1 MFTTKISNTVHQN
14 ISKTY
19 QFHVHFKIS
28 RLFFEYPSFLPLHSH
43 PISPPLFYITSF
55 ILTSLQP
62 GYSPLLPSLS
72 HPISLL
78 SHLSISLWPIAR
90 SLSHPFHRC
99 SLPLC
104 YPFSSVNPF
113 PSVSRHYRSGER
125 KRREAPPSHQGGRI
139 LHVLLPQ
146 AEVEHVEEVVE
157 GEGVHSND
165 SVSLSNTYV
174 HVLSAV
180 VFRNVEDFMVR
191 RGLTAKFFEDRL
203 FYTNPDLFFPFI
215 LQFCKL
221 FEFVFELKVV
231 R

>member
-1 MFTTKISNTVHQN
+1 MTKMSDTVHQN

-43 PISPPLFYITSF
+43 PISPPLFDITSF

-113 PSVSRHYRSGER
+113 PSVSRHYRSGG
-125 KRREAPPSHQGGRI
+125 REGGEKGGASFSPGREDFARPPPSSGSGTR
-139 LHVLLPQ
+139 
-146 AEVEHVEEVVE
+146 
-157 GEGVHSND
+157 
-165 SVSLSNTYV
+165 
-174 HVLSAV
+174 
-180 VFRNVEDFMVR
+180 
-191 RGLTAKFFEDRL
+191 
-203 FYTNPDLFFPFI
+203 
-215 LQFCKL
+215 
-221 FEFVFELKVV
+221 
-231 R
+231 